1 MKKRIALG
9 TLAVFILWSVLDNLI
24 HGSILAPMYRESA
37 HLWRPIEQMKSWL
50 LLFVVLIS
58 SAVFVYIYAAF
69 STVKS
74 MTRALIYGFVFGLGA
89 GTSMAYGS
97 YSVLP
102 LPYMLAL
109 GWFLGTV
116 VETTLGGVLLGLIV
130 KEPAASS
137 SGTSN
142 S

>member
-9 TLAVFILWSVLDNLI
+9 TLAVFVLWLILDNVI
-24 HGSILAPMYRESA
+24 HGMILAPMYNESA
-37 HLWRPIEQMKSWL
+37 QLWRPIEEMKSWL
-50 LLFVVLIS
+50 LLLVVLIS
-58 SAVFVYIYAAF
+58 SIVFVYIYAAF
-69 STVKS
+69 STEKS
-74 MTRALIYGFVFGLGA
+74 MARALFYGFVFGLGA

-102 LPYMLAL
+102 IPYLLAL

-130 KEPAASS
+130 KEPAA
-137 SGTSN
+137 N
-142 S
+142 